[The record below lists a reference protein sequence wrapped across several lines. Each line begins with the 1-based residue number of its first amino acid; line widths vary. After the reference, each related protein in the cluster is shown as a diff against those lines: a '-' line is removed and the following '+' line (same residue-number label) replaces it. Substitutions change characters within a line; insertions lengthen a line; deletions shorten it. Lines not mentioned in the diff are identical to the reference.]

1 MPFIIDEKKMVND
14 NTFLYE
20 ERVKAPTARF
30 LDVTQTYT
38 TYYHIDVDQT
48 TTDTG
53 FADVASII
61 GFRSPIRFQKIED
74 FPIYGL
80 EQIVLQLQDT
90 DQGIDTNYEGEA
102 IILNNAK
109 LKPLPNDFF
118 TIPVLKQ
125 YYLFRVTDIQ
135 FDNIMSDN
143 FYRISFKIECNDSVE
158 MQKLE
163 KQVID
168 ENIFDL
174 SNVGTEK
181 NCIIKKSVYKDI
193 EKIEEM
199 KNRIIDFYMSMY
211 YSERYNVFLCP
222 LDSGDFFYD
231 PLQTDFINM
240 HQIMNKKNDLV
251 GITLTDQYPDVK
263 RQYKYN
269 KSIYRFVETKKMELL
284 SRFPYTYIPGRGI
297 TGSSFELYHDNTI
310 KVFDYFTA
318 ITKHTYY
325 LFSEEMVNFIK
336 LNLPVE
342 GDYASLLQRYVRSE
356 IIQIKEIPLTLDEEL
371 LYLNDSLEVYI
382 YTPIILYIIQ
392 NVITENLKEVQKKEQ
407 EG

>member
-1 MPFIIDEKKMVND
+1 MPFVIDEKKMVND

-20 ERVKAPTARF
+20 ERVKAPTSRF

-48 TTDTG
+48 TTDEG

-61 GFRSPIRFQKIED
+61 GWRSPIRFQKIED

-80 EQIVLQLQDT
+80 EQIILQLQDT
-90 DQGIDTNYEGEA
+90 DQGLDTSYEGEA

-118 TIPVLKQ
+118 VIPVLGQ
-125 YYLFRVTDIQ
+125 YYMFRVIDIQ
-135 FDNIMSDN
+135 YDNIMSDN
-143 FYRISFKIECNDSVE
+143 FYRITFKLEYNDSVK
-158 MQKLE
+158 MQELE
-163 KQVID
+163 KQVTD
-168 ENIFDL
+168 ENIFEL
-174 SNVGTEK
+174 GNVGTEK
-181 NCIIKKSVYKDI
+181 SCIIKKSVYKNI

-199 KNRIIDFYMSMY
+199 RSRIIDFYTSMY
-211 YSERYNVFLCP
+211 YNDKYNVFLCP
-222 LDSGDFFYD
+222 LDSGDFYYD
-231 PLQTDFINM
+231 PLQTEFINK
-240 HQIMNKKNDLV
+240 HKLMNRKNELV
-251 GITLTDQYPDVK
+251 GLTLTDQYPDAK

-297 TGSSFELYHDNTI
+297 SGSSFDLYFDNTI
-310 KVFDYFTA
+310 KVFEYFTA

-325 LFSEEMVNFIK
+325 FFSEEMVSSIR
-336 LNLPVE
+336 LNLPIE
-342 GDYASLLQRYVRSE
+342 DDYANLIQKFVRSE
-356 IIQIKEIPLTLDEEL
+356 VIDVKDIPLNLDEEL
-371 LYLNDSLEVYI
+371 LYLNDSLEVYMF
-382 YTPIILYIIQ
+382 TPIILYIIQ
-392 NVITENLKEVQKKEQ
+392 EVIKDNLKEIKKREQ